1 MLALR
6 MSVVVPAS
14 PRTVT
19 RARESASQ
27 PALKCA
33 ANRAQSQ
40 QGLMSQSVVMKMAMV
55 AAAWRSRPNIP
66 PPETG
71 GGHRCPTAIVAN
83 SDSGVNHQ
91 KVNQLP

>member
-19 RARESASQ
+19 RAREAASQ

-55 AAAWRSRPNIP
+55 VAAWSSRPSVPRQSQAAATDAPM
-66 PPETG
+66 
-71 GGHRCPTAIVAN
+71 AIVAN

-91 KVNQLP
+91 KVN

>member
-27 PALKCA
+27 PALKWA

-55 AAAWRSRPNIP
+55 AAAWRSRPNVPRQSQVAATDAP
-66 PPETG
+66 PPLS
-71 GGHRCPTAIVAN
+71 PTATA
-83 SDSGVNHQ
+83 G
-91 KVNQLP
+91 